1 MKITRVNDQFVIE
14 NNGERIRVAV
24 KACDLFV
31 NALRFAQDNL
41 LENETVA
48 PVRRARGLPAAAG
61 VGGAKRGRKPGT
73 KVVNGKVVS
82 IADAVVEAPPVQA
95 TLPAPA
101 QTVAAPAEKEVVA
114 EATPSK
120 RVKPVVKPPLDPSTR
135 KRGGPP
141 REAVKAKDV
150 KTGDFI
156 RNHLIEKKKATVAE
170 LTDKWLPY
178 ADNDRRKA
186 QRSIM
191 QSINHPTQKQFS
203 FDGETVRL
211 AV

>member
-1 MKITRVNDQFVIE
+1 MKITRQNDQFIIE
-14 NNGERIRVAV
+14 NNGERIRVHV

-41 LENETVA
+41 TENESVT
-48 PVRRARGLPAAAG
+48 PVRRARGLPVQ

-73 KVVNGKVVS
+73 KVVNGKVV
-82 IADAVVEAPPVQA
+82 AVDAVVEAHPVQA
-95 TLPAPA
+95 TLPAP
-101 QTVAAPAEKEVVA
+101 VPAVVVA
-114 EATPSK
+114 PVEA
-120 RVKPVVKPPLDPSTR
+120 VAHAEPVRRAKTNGSKPPLDPSTR

-141 REAVKAKDV
+141 REEVKAKDV

-156 RNHLIEKKKATVAE
+156 RNHLIERKKATVAE
-170 LTDKWLPY
+170 LTEKWLPY
-178 ADNDRRKA
+178 VDNDRRKA

-191 QSINHPTQKQFS
+191 MSINHPTQKQFS

-211 AV
+211 AI